1 MIGAGQGLSY
11 EATSRDMSETN
22 YASARQGAIE
32 DELTYAE
39 EEERLMTALDEIY
52 ETFVISCVLAG
63 LVQIKDFWLKKDK
76 YLKHEWIKQPKKWID
91 PLKESSATKTAMQT
105 GQKTF
110 KQIAAESGRDWRRQV
125 DDMAEVLE
133 YGRKKGI
140 DLEGVIFNAK
150 GKEKDPKK
158 EDAAGQEPT
167 SSEGGGDTTA
177 GGSQSAKE

>member
-1 MIGAGQGLSY
+1 
-11 EATSRDMSETN
+11 MSETN

-39 EEERLMTALDEIY
+39 EEEKLITALDEIY

-63 LVQIKDFWLKKDK
+63 LVQIKDFWSKKDE
-76 YLKHEWIKQPKKWID
+76 YMKHEWIKQPKKWID
-91 PLKESSATKTAMQT
+91 PLKESSATKTALQT

-125 DDMAEVLE
+125 DDMAEVLD
-133 YGRKKGI
+133 YGHKKGI

-150 GKEKDPKK
+150 SKEKDSEETNGK
-158 EDAAGQEPT
+158 AASPE
-167 SSEGGGDTTA
+167 EGSNTA
-177 GGSQSAKE
+177 GGNTTKE

>member
-1 MIGAGQGLSY
+1 
-11 EATSRDMSETN
+11 
-22 YASARQGAIE
+22 
-32 DELTYAE
+32 
-39 EEERLMTALDEIY
+39 
-52 ETFVISCVLAG
+52 
-63 LVQIKDFWLKKDK
+63 
-76 YLKHEWIKQPKKWID
+76 
-91 PLKESSATKTAMQT
+91 MQT

-150 GKEKDPKK
+150 GKEKDPEK